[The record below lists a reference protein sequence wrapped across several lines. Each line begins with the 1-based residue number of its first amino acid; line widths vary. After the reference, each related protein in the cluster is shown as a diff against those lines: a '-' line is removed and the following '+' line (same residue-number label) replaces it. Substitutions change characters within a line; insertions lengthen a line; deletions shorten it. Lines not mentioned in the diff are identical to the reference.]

1 MLKFTWELDGSLKNC
16 SSRYPI
22 WAFPKHFLMGAIR
35 RTFQL
40 KSAQSIE
47 PNWKFY
53 IYFHMS
59 SAHWFTVLTVPLCLG
74 ESQHCTISACAQII
88 TAQKLSKRV
97 IIVFISILI
106 LYWEKI
112 KKTVKP
118 CFLFVAWFSINFY
131 MYFIDTLVKLIH
143 TLKLYAFYYQIVQK

>member
-35 RTFQL
+35 RMFQS

-59 SAHWFTVLTVPLCLG
+59 SAHWFTVKTVPMPWWIPAQHNISLC
-74 ESQHCTISACAQII
+74 SDNYCAE
-88 TAQKLSKRV
+88 
-97 IIVFISILI
+97 IVFPRKKCFISIVI
-106 LYWEKI
+106 LDWEKI
-112 KKTVKP
+112 KITEQQ
-118 CFLFVAWFSINFY
+118 CSLSLAWFCILFY
-131 MYFIDTLVKLIH
+131 MYLIVSETISHFETMHMLFKLCKN
-143 TLKLYAFYYQIVQK
+143 T